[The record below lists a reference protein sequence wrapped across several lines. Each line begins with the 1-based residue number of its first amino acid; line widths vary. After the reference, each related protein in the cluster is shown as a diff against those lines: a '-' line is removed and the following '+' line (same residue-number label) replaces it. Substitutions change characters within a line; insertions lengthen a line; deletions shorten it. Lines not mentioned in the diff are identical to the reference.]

1 MLISDKIVKI
11 DSDIRITIA
20 DNGYIFEVSGKNPN
34 DDWRNV
40 KIVCNTRS
48 ELNSL
53 LDETLDLERTD

>member
-20 DNGYIFEVSGKNPN
+20 DNGYIFEVSGKTPN

-48 ELNSL
+48 ELDSL